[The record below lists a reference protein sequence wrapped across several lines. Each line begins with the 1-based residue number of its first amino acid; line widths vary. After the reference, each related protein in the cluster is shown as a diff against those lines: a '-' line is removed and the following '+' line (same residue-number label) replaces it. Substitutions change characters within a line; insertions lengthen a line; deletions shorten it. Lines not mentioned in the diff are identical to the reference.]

1 MANKIITPTAYKW
14 LLGLG
19 VGAFF
24 LSLFARE
31 EGEHAA
37 IAATRGQ
44 GVLRSFG
51 RHDAGHRA
59 DDGDCGCGG

>member
-1 MANKIITPTAYKW
+1 MANKILTPTAYKV
-14 LLGLG
+14 LLFLG
-19 VGAFF
+19 VGGFF
-24 LSLFARE
+24 VSLFARE
-31 EGEHAA
+31 EADHAA